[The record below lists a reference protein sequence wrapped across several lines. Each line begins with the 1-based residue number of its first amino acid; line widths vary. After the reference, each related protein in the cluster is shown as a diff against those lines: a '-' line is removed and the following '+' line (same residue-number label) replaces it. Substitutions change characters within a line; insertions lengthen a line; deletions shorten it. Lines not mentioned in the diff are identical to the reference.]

1 MGTADTGMPERT
13 RSGFGRRVGGLFLVI
28 AALHVLAWGALL
40 VAVVPAHYAV
50 GSQVFG
56 LGLGVTAYTL
66 GLRHAFDADHI
77 AAIDNT
83 TRKFIADG
91 RRPVSVG
98 FWFALGHSTVV
109 VVLALLIS
117 TGSRWVSTLSSD
129 GSSTHEALGVVG
141 TSVSGLF
148 LYLIAALNLIALVGI
163 ARVWRA
169 ARRGRFD
176 EQELEAELNSRGVL
190 SRFLAPLMRA
200 VSRPV
205 QMYPL
210 GLLLGLGFDT
220 ATEVLL
226 LALAGN
232 GASSGLPWFAVL
244 VLPLLFAAGMTLL
257 DTADGAFMNVA
268 YEWAFARPVR
278 KIFYNLTITG
288 LSVAVAALIGT
299 VELVG
304 VLREQL
310 DLSDP
315 VTGWISELD
324 LNTVGFVIVGLFVVV
339 WLAAVAYWKLAGV
352 EDRWSLAEETSPEN
366 T

>member
-1 MGTADTGMPERT
+1 MGTTDTGMAART
-13 RSGFGRRVGGLFLVI
+13 RSGFGRRVAGLFLVI

-77 AAIDNT
+77 AVIDNT
-83 TRKFIADG
+83 TRKFLADG
-91 RRPVSVG
+91 RRPASVG

-117 TGSRWVSTLSSD
+117 AGSRWVSTLSSD
-129 GSSTHEALGVVG
+129 ESSTHEALGVVG
-141 TSVSGLF
+141 TRVSGLF

-169 ARRGRFD
+169 AHRGRFD
-176 EQELEAELNSRGVL
+176 EQELEAALNSRGML

-200 VSRPV
+200 VSSPV

-324 LNTVGFVIVGLFVVV
+324 LNTVGFVVVGLFAVV

-352 EDRWSLAEETSPEN
+352 EDRWSLPDETSPES